1 MLDIKYKMIP
11 IKVWLNL
18 CLSFKYISNIAIII
32 GVLSYYMNMM
42 DIFFIMAPL
51 IIVNYIVIS
60 IIQVFE
66 LDELIK
72 GLLGDYII
80 NSTDTNFVYTQ
91 FMVLSTLWH
100 LGVVFWLYVVFG
112 NNVRMHRPNFMKM
125 FLISASIFI
134 IYTIMVNR
142 LKVYGNIKYDKYVIV
157 YMISL
162 LVVCV
167 KLYN

>member
-1 MLDIKYKMIP
+1 MIP

-18 CLSFKYISNIAIII
+18 ALSFKYISNIAIII

-42 DIFFIMAPL
+42 DIFFVMAPL
-51 IIVNYIVIS
+51 IIVNYIVLS
-60 IIQVFE
+60 LIQVFE

-80 NSTDTNFVYTQ
+80 NPTESSSIYTE

-100 LGVVFWLYVVFG
+100 LGAIFWLYVVMN
-112 NNVRMHRPNFMKM
+112 NNVKLYRPNFMKI

-134 IYTIMVNR
+134 IYTLMVHK
-142 LKVYGNIKYDKYVIV
+142 LKVYGNISYDKYVIV

-162 LVVCV
+162 LVVCI
-167 KLYN
+167 KLYY

>member
-1 MLDIKYKMIP
+1 MIP
-11 IKVWLNL
+11 IKAWVNL
-18 CLSFKYISNIAIII
+18 ALSFKYISNIAIII

-42 DIFFIMAPL
+42 NIFFIMAPL

-60 IIQVFE
+60 LIQVFE
-66 LDELIK
+66 LDELVK
-72 GLLGDYII
+72 GLLGDYIN
-80 NSTDTNFVYTQ
+80 NSNDNNLIYTE
-91 FMVLSTLWH
+91 FFVLSTLWH
-100 LGVVFWLYVVFG
+100 LGAIFWLYIVFS
-112 NNVRMHRPNFMKM
+112 NNVKMYRPNFMKI

-134 IYTIMVNR
+134 IYTIMVNK
-142 LKVYGNIKYDKYVIV
+142 LKVYGNISYDKYVIV